1 MEFIAVPLSH
11 RLVEPLVK
19 AGCAGLNI
27 NASDLTNPHIIDAV
41 VDSGLPFFLS
51 LPLATEEEIDWAV
64 NRITKKGVSNY
75 ALLHG
80 QHTMASGEGGV
91 SVEHTSL
98 GYIARLKEKY
108 GVPIGFIDHTPL
120 LWLPAS
126 AVSAGADVV
135 NKHLALSRGDK
146 GPDWHVCL
154 ELDEMKKAVIWARKM
169 RASIKTNFKKLA
181 PGENMDKSRMR
192 RSIVAAR
199 KLEVGKIITQKDILF
214 KRPGIGICPSRF
226 EEIIGKTALREIQP
240 DEAINLTDIEE
251 G

>member
-1 MEFIAVPLSH
+1 M
-11 RLVEPLVK
+11 
-19 AGCAGLNI
+19 
-27 NASDLTNPHIIDAV
+27 
-41 VDSGLPFFLS
+41 
-51 LPLATEEEIDWAV
+51 
-64 NRITKKGVSNY
+64 
-75 ALLHG
+75 ALL
-80 QHTMASGEGGV
+80 A
-91 SVEHTSL
+91 
-98 GYIARLKEKY
+98 KEKY

-169 RASIKTNFKKLA
+169 RESIKTNFKKLA

-199 KLEVGKIITQKDILF
+199 KLEVGKIITQEDILF

-251 G
+251 R